1 MNPYWPYSQDKIAC
15 EALLRSAQNLPW
27 TIVRPS
33 HTVRTGLPTMMGEG
47 LMVARRMR
55 EGRPVLVAGDGS
67 TPWTLTRSEDFA
79 RPFVGLFGKPESL
92 GEAFHITSDNAY
104 TWNQIYAAIA
114 RALGVEAE
122 IVHVPSDT
130 LVRYHPAWEGPLVGD
145 KAWAALFD
153 NSKVKRVSRSVPV
166 RRTPRRGPGRIDGAH
181 QGPSGRRRRGS
192 RSARRS
198 GGPDRLGAVR
208 AGEIDRSRPG
218 RTRAR
223 ANESF
228 PNRRIDC
235 MFPETFRRK
244 DREHA
249 TRHWRADPRRCWW
262 DCAFRPRKG
271 LELARGRP
279 HCGRPGGA
287 GGRSPGSG
295 PGRDGRTRALLLP
308 CPCSAVVRLAGCG
321 LIAAA
326 AIVLAGAALADPSPT
341 QAGRVQ
347 AALDGWLAERG
358 PIEGVTG
365 ISAYVSLG
373 TPGPNIE
380 AFAGSTGRGADDPAV
395 DQNTLFAMG
404 STSKSFAAA
413 VILLL
418 EAKGRLTLDDTV
430 GMWLPEYPAW
440 GDVRIRRLLNMTSGI
455 PNYSETEFISHAW
468 VEEPK
473 RNLTAEELIDAVYP
487 KDGNALPVTE
497 GYHYSNTNYILAGL
511 IAAKAGG
518 KPYPDLVREMI
529 LEPHGLHSTF
539 YSPGSYPPAV
549 IARLAHGY
557 FENTACAEYQPP
569 DCKET
574 WNKPL
579 IGRDVRE
586 DSMSWAQ
593 AAGGAISDA
602 RDVTRWMRAVF
613 EGQVVPAKQQA
624 EWLSMISV
632 KTGEPIEKLTP
643 DDPQGFALGLV
654 RMLTPDGPI
663 WFYQGMTLGFRTLY
677 VWFEQDDVLLTV
689 QTNSQPNDDVN
700 ELHTVATAIHAAIRA
715 P

>member
-1 MNPYWPYSQDKIAC
+1 MS
-15 EALLRSAQNLPW
+15 
-27 TIVRPS
+27 
-33 HTVRTGLPTMMGEG
+33 
-47 LMVARRMR
+47 
-55 EGRPVLVAGDGS
+55 
-67 TPWTLTRSEDFA
+67 
-79 RPFVGLFGKPESL
+79 
-92 GEAFHITSDNAY
+92 
-104 TWNQIYAAIA
+104 
-114 RALGVEAE
+114 
-122 IVHVPSDT
+122 
-130 LVRYHPAWEGPLVGD
+130 
-145 KAWAALFD
+145 
-153 NSKVKRVSRSVPV
+153 
-166 RRTPRRGPGRIDGAH
+166 
-181 QGPSGRRRRGS
+181 RRRWT
-192 RSARRS
+192 
-198 GGPDRLGAVR
+198 
-208 AGEIDRSRPG
+208 AG
-218 RTRAR
+218 
-223 ANESF
+223 
-228 PNRRIDC
+228 
-235 MFPETFRRK
+235 
-244 DREHA
+244 
-249 TRHWRADPRRCWW
+249 W
-262 DCAFRPRKG
+262 
-271 LELARGRP
+271 
-279 HCGRPGGA
+279 
-287 GGRSPGSG
+287 
-295 PGRDGRTRALLLP
+295 
-308 CPCSAVVRLAGCG
+308 
-321 LIAAA
+321 
-326 AIVLAGAALADPSPT
+326 PSV
-341 QAGRVQ
+341 A
-347 AALDGWLAERG
+347 

-380 AFAGSTGRGADDPAV
+380 AFAGRTGRGADDPAV

-418 EAKGRLTLDDTV
+418 EDQERLTLDDTV

-440 GDVRIRRLLNMTSGI
+440 GDVSIRRLLNMTSGI

-632 KTGEPIEKLTP
+632 KTGEPIDKLTP

-654 RMLTPDGPI
+654 QMLTPDGPI

-700 ELHTVATAIHAAIRA
+700 ELHDRRNRDPRGDPGAVVSGRTGRTAGGVFPSRRGCFIPGPACTFRSPWASGVAGFRGRETPWICSKTRGPARTPRSSPFRKSRA